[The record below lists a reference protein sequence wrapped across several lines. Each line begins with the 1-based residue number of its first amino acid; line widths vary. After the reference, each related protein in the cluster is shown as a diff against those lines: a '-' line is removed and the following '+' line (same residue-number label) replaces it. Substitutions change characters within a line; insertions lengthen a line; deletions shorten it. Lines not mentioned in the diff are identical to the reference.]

1 MIQGLKDSNMS
12 KMVGA
17 HDKVS
22 RESFVGSSCRLWKN
36 THGHIFFGAYSFWKT
51 FTDSFL
57 GEIWTFFLPH
67 TLWFITSLSRLSS
80 TNAVI
85 THCQPNGIKPPGS
98 LGLWANTREQWLVSP
113 AAKGTWCFNNARECF
128 CEVLLPRT
136 FPSGPGPSQL
146 MVWACLSWNTMTS
159 RPSSWPPPLQDS
171 PKPCARTM
179 QHANQLVSKE
189 HEEHALAQTVDPCP
203 RAGWVSAG
211 CRHTIPLQSLLHNI
225 RNVLLKIRLAA

>member
-1 MIQGLKDSNMS
+1 MLVYKSWVFFSNYFFKTNFWNDPRIKRFEYVQDGWCS
-12 KMVGA
+12 WQ
-17 HDKVS
+17 S
-22 RESFVGSSCRLWKN
+22 FLREFCQVLLPTVKEYTWP
-36 THGHIFFGAYSFWKT
+36 HFFFGAYSFWKT

-85 THCQPNGIKPPGS
+85 THCQPNGIKPLGS

-159 RPSSWPPPLQDS
+159 RPSSWPPPL
-171 PKPCARTM
+171 
-179 QHANQLVSKE
+179 
-189 HEEHALAQTVDPCP
+189 
-203 RAGWVSAG
+203 
-211 CRHTIPLQSLLHNI
+211 
-225 RNVLLKIRLAA
+225 

>member
-1 MIQGLKDSNMS
+1 MLMTKFPERVLSGPLADCERIHM
-12 KMVGA
+12 A
-17 HDKVS
+17 T
-22 RESFVGSSCRLWKN
+22 F
-36 THGHIFFGAYSFWKT
+36 FFGAYSFWKT

-80 TNAVI
+80 TSAVI
-85 THCQPNGIKPPGS
+85 THCQPNGIKPLGS

-113 AAKGTWCFNNARECF
+113 AAKGTWWFNNARECF

-136 FPSGPGPSQL
+136 RPSGPGPSQL
-146 MVWACLSWNTMTS
+146 MVWACLSWNKMTS
-159 RPSSWPPPLQDS
+159 WPSSWPPPLQDS

-179 QHANQLVSKE
+179 QHADQSGSKE

-211 CRHTIPLQSLLHNI
+211 CRHTSRLQSLLHNI
-225 RNVLLKIRLAA
+225 QNVLLKIRLAA